1 MRWLV
6 VMLALAGLGLLQ
18 GGHCH
23 DAPATAIARASVS
36 GAHDVAAS
44 SFVAAGADA
53 ALTVAPAHDHGSAG
67 AAMTAEDCKPP
78 VSAAVAATTA
88 TGAPLP
94 LVLRSSYLRFRPTP
108 APGRVLPAPALA
120 ALGVLRA

>member
-23 DAPATAIARASVS
+23 DAPAIARASVS

-88 TGAPLP
+88 AAAPLP
-94 LVLRSSYLRFRPTP
+94 LVLRTSYLHSRPTP
-108 APGRVLPAPALA
+108 VSGRVLPAPALA